1 MCSHQVCVCI
11 LPETQ
16 CVVLAVTWVV
26 KKEYFKCI
34 FKILSLSF
42 IFSLFV
48 YVHVQ
53 TGINGTS
60 DILSRVSNTTQELQ
74 SQSDALNSSLSN
86 VAANIVALNASCAGI
101 VTECNN
107 IPPGSDFI
115 PGADFNQVSCRVC
128 VYTYSAY
135 CNIEWYCGLCAR

>member
-1 MCSHQVCVCI
+1 M
-11 LPETQ
+11 
-16 CVVLAVTWVV
+16 
-26 KKEYFKCI
+26 
-34 FKILSLSF
+34 
-42 IFSLFV
+42 

-60 DILSRVSNTTQELQ
+60 DILLRVSNTTQELQ

-86 VAANIVALNASCAGI
+86 VAANIDALKESCPLA

-128 VYTYSAY
+128 IYVLCILQHRVVLLIVCPVNKDSMY
-135 CNIEWYCGLCAR
+135 CIES